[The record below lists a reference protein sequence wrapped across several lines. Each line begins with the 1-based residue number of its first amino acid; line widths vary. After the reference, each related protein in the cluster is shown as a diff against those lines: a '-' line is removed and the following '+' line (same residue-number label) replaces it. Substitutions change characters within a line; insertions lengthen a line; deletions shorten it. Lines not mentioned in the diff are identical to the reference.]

1 MKLTNNSKKVFYSL
15 MKHPEATNKEL
26 AEKLNLHES
35 TISKICKN
43 FRESDI
49 LRKTYIINLPGLEE
63 GEIILSNGKFRNKFD
78 EEKKDQI
85 ISNILGPGIP
95 FLRAFDDIYWGFMGF
110 RNNNFPDNGSDDGF
124 DDHTYDMNKYKFKC
138 DHIKS
143 HRFFNYLPIIKKT
156 LDKDDDLDPKDDKL
170 TKSWSSK
177 ELRDVEKNVIESLIK
192 YPNDSDFRRSRRLS
206 ISNPTFTKIR
216 RDLINKE
223 IILPRY
229 VPKLIEFD
237 FSLIGSFIINIP
249 NNINNTSKLD
259 DICKLNNH
267 IISLSNQNQVF
278 MISIFKNLK
287 DLTNLLYQGSD
298 LLTKL
303 DISYDNVNFNYVI
316 YDSPNFN
323 KSFEDEKLLKIF

>member
-26 AEKLNLHES
+26 AEKLDLHES

-63 GEIILSNGKFRNKFD
+63 GEIIFSNGKFRTKFD
-78 EEKKDQI
+78 EDRKDQI
-85 ISNILGPGIP
+85 MSNILGPGIP

-110 RNNNFPDNGSDDGF
+110 RNNNFSDNSPDDGF
-124 DDHTYDMNKYKFKC
+124 KDHTYDLNKYKLNC
-138 DHIKS
+138 DEINP
-143 HRFFNYLPIIKKT
+143 HRYFNYLPIIKKT
-156 LDKDDDLDPKDDKL
+156 LDRDDEVEPADDKL
-170 TKSWSSK
+170 SKSWSVK
-177 ELRDVEKNVIESLIK
+177 NLRDVEKNVIEALIK
-192 YPNDSDFRRSRRLS
+192 HPNDSDFRRSRRLS

-216 RDLINKE
+216 RDLIDRE

-229 VPKLIEFD
+229 IPNLIEFD
-237 FSLIGSFIINIP
+237 FSLIGSFRMNLPKDIK
-249 NNINNTSKLD
+249 TSKIE

-267 IISLSNQNQVF
+267 IVSLRNHNQVI
-278 MISIFKNLK
+278 MISIFKNLN
-287 DLTNLLYQGSD
+287 DLTNLLYQGGD
-298 LLTKL
+298 LLNEL
-303 DISYDNVNFNYVI
+303 DISYDNVDFNYVI

-323 KSFEDEKLLKIF
+323 KNFEERKLLEIF

>member
-26 AEKLNLHES
+26 AEKLDLHES

-43 FRESDI
+43 FRKSDI

-63 GEIILSNGKFRNKFD
+63 GEIILSNGKFRTKFD

-110 RNNNFPDNGSDDGF
+110 RNDSISENSPDDGYK
-124 DDHTYDMNKYKFKC
+124 DHTYDLNKYKFKC
-138 DHIKS
+138 DEINP
-143 HRFFNYLPIIKKT
+143 HRYFNYLPLIKKT
-156 LDKDDDLDPKDDKL
+156 LDGDDNVENTDDKL
-170 TKSWSSK
+170 SNNWSL
-177 ELRDVEKNVIESLIK
+177 EDLRDVEKEVIEVLIK
-192 YPNDSDFRRSRRLS
+192 YPYDSDFRRSRKLT

-216 RDLINKE
+216 RDLIERE

-229 VPKLIEFD
+229 IPKLTEFD
-237 FSLIGSFIINIP
+237 FSLIGSFRIKLPKNTKNI
-249 NNINNTSKLD
+249 SKMD

-267 IISLSNQNQVF
+267 IISLSNKDQVT

-287 DLTNLLYQGSD
+287 DLTNLLNKGSD
-298 LLTKL
+298 LLTNL
-303 DISYDNVNFNYVI
+303 DISYDNVDFSYVI

-323 KSFEDEKLLKIF
+323 KNFEEKDLMKIF